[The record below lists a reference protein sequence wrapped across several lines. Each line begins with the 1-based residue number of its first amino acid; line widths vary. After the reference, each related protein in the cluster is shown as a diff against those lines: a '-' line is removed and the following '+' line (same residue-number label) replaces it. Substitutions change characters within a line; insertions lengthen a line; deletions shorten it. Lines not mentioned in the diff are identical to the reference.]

1 MVQHPLQEAPCHSS
15 SLSPEPPPD
24 ARERFRAFA
33 CGLQDRICA
42 ALEEMDGAGRFAEER
57 WLRPE

>member
-1 MVQHPLQEAPCHSS
+1 MVQHPRQ
-15 SLSPEPPPD
+15 EPPPD

-42 ALEEMDGAGRFAEER
+42 DLEKIDGAGRFVEER
-57 WLRPE
+57 WLRPEGGGAAHGC